1 MRRAVCGITV
11 VWIGMDSVVATVRGS
26 ESKTQLVDRVLAE
39 LEAVAPHDITS
50 SGVGDLV
57 DVFLKWLKSSQIK
70 VIRHIPDTI
79 SELAR
84 IIHNTE

>member
-1 MRRAVCGITV
+1 MFDT
-11 VWIGMDSVVATVRGS
+11 GMDSVVATVRES

-70 VIRHIPDTI
+70 VIMHTHPGHTI
-79 SELAR
+79 STLYVSFIR
-84 IIHNTE
+84 T